1 MIRIQFF
8 DYFPP
13 KGVLWSTPCIYYI
26 VWRALF
32 WHFGAKTDHEDK
44 RNLWISDREV
54 RCIYEVAPFCQRPSL
69 KNWYQVWYVIVGVWI
84 NIVYFWDIQGADIFW
99 YPSGRWCVML
109 WGRVFC
115 VSHFLSS
122 LCWLV
127 ILYGPHIYLKLQQK
141 ALRRCGQL
149 RPTDVLEVKK
159 ISTHS
164 EVKNFGTRSAL
175 AQFPLFWGVSA
186 VRKLFGGGKIGSEDF
201 FGFLPFSLHIFGD
214 IGDLRPL
221 LL

>member
-1 MIRIQFF
+1 MSVVVTASELPILQAAPYIH
-8 DYFPP
+8 
-13 KGVLWSTPCIYYI
+13 YI
-26 VWRALF
+26 VWRSLF

-149 RPTDVLEVKK
+149 RRTDVLEVKK
-159 ISTHS
+159 
-164 EVKNFGTRSAL
+164 KFNAQRGQKFWRNFLCFEG
-175 AQFPLFWGVSA
+175 FW
-186 VRKLFGGGKIGSEDF
+186 LFGNFLEAIKLDQKFF
-201 FGFLPFSLHIFGD
+201 FGFLPFSLHIFGA